1 MEEYKLLEIIVETIL
16 YVPIIL
22 FAILF
27 IICSILYASSKR
39 FRKWS
44 EEQDKRIKE
53 WQEDYKKRER
63 QRRYEKRL
71 RRIEKEIEKTGTYT
85 PSRSWKYYAQRN
97 GFYPED
103 EKVD

>member
-44 EEQDKRIKE
+44 EEQDKRMKE
-53 WQEDYKKRER
+53 WQEGYKIRKEHRE
-63 QRRYEKRL
+63 YEKR
-71 RRIEKEIEKTGTYT
+71 IKKIYSDKYDSHT
-85 PSRSWKYYAQRN
+85 WQYYAQKN

-103 EKVD
+103 EPVD

>member
-1 MEEYKLLEIIVETIL
+1 MFTAIDIIFLCVIIGFPVFCIIYMILL
-16 YVPIIL
+16 
-22 FAILF
+22 
-27 IICSILYASSKR
+27 ASSKR

-44 EEQDKRIKE
+44 EEQYKRNLE
-53 WQEDYKKRER
+53 WMEQYKKREA
-63 QRRYEKRL
+63 QRKFEKRL

>member
-44 EEQDKRIKE
+44 EEQDKRIIE
-53 WQEDYKKRER
+53 WQEGYKKREA
-63 QRRYEKRL
+63 QRKFEKRL
-71 RRIEKEIEKTGTYT
+71 RRIEREIEKTGTYT
-85 PSRSWKYYAQRN
+85 PSRPWQYYAKRN
-97 GFYPED
+97 GFMPWD
-103 EKVD
+103 D

>member
-1 MEEYKLLEIIVETIL
+1 MEEQSNV
-16 YVPIIL
+16 
-22 FAILF
+22 LF
-27 IICSILYASSKR
+27 IIFLSLMGAFFLYIIVAMILYASSKR

-44 EEQDKRIKE
+44 DENYKKNQE
-53 WQEDYKKRER
+53 WMDEYKKRER

-85 PSRSWKYYAQRN
+85 PSRSWKYYAQKN

-103 EKVD
+103 EPVD

>member
-44 EEQDKRIKE
+44 EEQDKRMKE
-53 WQEDYKKRER
+53 WQEGYKIRKELRERDKRYKKI
-63 QRRYEKRL
+63 QSGKYDSH
-71 RRIEKEIEKTGTYT
+71 T
-85 PSRSWKYYAQRN
+85 WQYYAQKN

-103 EKVD
+103 EPVN